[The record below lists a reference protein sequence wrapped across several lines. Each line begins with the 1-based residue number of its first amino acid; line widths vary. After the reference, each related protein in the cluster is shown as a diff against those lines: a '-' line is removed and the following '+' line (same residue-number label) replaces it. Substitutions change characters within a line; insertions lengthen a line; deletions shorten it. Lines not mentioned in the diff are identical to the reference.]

1 MANNSNGNNTGGQ
14 GAAGNSSDKYTKL
27 AAGVGLATAAAFGAA
42 WANARSRAVQRSG
55 PLSLIDWQRV
65 RELAERMNPQDGA
78 TAEWRNKWNAYYGEL
93 VGRAVPLIEEY
104 THTPFPRNLNTVNAV
119 SRIEWVDANI
129 ASFQQLFEPIERLNQ
144 DAARRSSPVGQA
156 VMGSVNQLLVSGELG
171 LLLGYLARRVLGQYD
186 LSLLGKEVVT
196 TGRVYFVEP
205 NINGVCQA
213 LNIQGDEFRLWIALH
228 ETTHAFEFESHP
240 WVRQHFNAI
249 LERYFSYITEDLS
262 NMQRNG
268 GLNGFVQRI
277 RNNGEQGGAWL
288 ERIMTPEQRVLF
300 NELQALMSIV
310 EGYSNHIMNA
320 VGSKLMPSYEQIKE
334 RVERRQKDRSIADK
348 IFMRITGLGLKME
361 QYRLG
366 EIFVDAV
373 VAKKGIDFA
382 NLMWEKAEYIPT
394 LDEVK
399 APDLWVAR
407 MERSQ
412 STQGF

>member
-1 MANNSNGNNTGGQ
+1 MSNDNIKTTGGAT
-14 GAAGNSSDKYTKL
+14 GGNTDKYGKL
-27 AAGVGLATAAAFGAA
+27 AAGIGLATAAAFGAA
-42 WANARSRAVQRSG
+42 WANARTRSAQRNG
-55 PLSLIDWQRV
+55 PPTLIDWNRV
-65 RELAERMNPQDGA
+65 RDIAQRLNPQDA
-78 TAEWRNKWNAYYGEL
+78 ASAEWRTKWNAYYGEL

-104 THTPFPRNLNTVNAV
+104 THTAFPRNLNTVNAV

-129 ASFQQLFEPIERLNQ
+129 SSFQQLFEPIERLNRE
-144 DAARRSSPVGQA
+144 AIKKSSPLSQA
-156 VMGSVNQLLVSGELG
+156 VMGSANQLLVSGELG

-213 LNIQGDEFRLWIALH
+213 LNLPGDEFRLWIALH

-240 WVRQHFNAI
+240 WVRQHFNSI
-249 LERYFSYITEDLS
+249 LEKYFSYITDDFS
-262 NMQRNG
+262 NMRNNG

-277 RNNGEQGGAWL
+277 RANSDQGGAWL
-288 ERIMTPEQRVLF
+288 ERIMTPEQRALF
-300 NELQALMSIV
+300 LELQALMSIV

-320 VGSKLMPSYEQIKE
+320 VGSKLMPNYEQIKE
-334 RVERRQKDRSIADK
+334 RVERRQKERSLIDK
-348 IFMRITGLGLKME
+348 IFVRLTGLNLKME

-366 EIFVDAV
+366 EIFCDTV

-382 NLMWEKAEYIPT
+382 NLMWERAEYIPT

-399 APDLWVAR
+399 KPELWISRVER
-407 MERSQ
+407 M
-412 STQGF
+412 QGQV